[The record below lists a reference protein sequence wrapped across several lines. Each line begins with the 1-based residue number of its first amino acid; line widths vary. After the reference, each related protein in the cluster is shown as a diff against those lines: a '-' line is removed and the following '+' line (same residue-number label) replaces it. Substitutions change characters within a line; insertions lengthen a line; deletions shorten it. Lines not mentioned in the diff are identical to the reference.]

1 MDSLRD
7 LHDFVKQAR
16 RISRNCGRSGQ
27 ADEKGRIS
35 LPYSMG
41 RYAAQT
47 RILTKGSSNAA
58 KTRIGK
64 KVKQF
69 LLEWNNQKIRVLPQ
83 KTESFW
89 HVMEV
94 RAISSRDKSSRAW
107 NTGIGVIS
115 CGCPRESV
123 MAESEFQ
130 ALQMG
135 YPVVDTDSRQIS
147 CKYFADLLQHREIK
161 NYALVGDN
169 FYFYVWR
176 WCIGDHGVPYLL

>member
-1 MDSLRD
+1 MPVVPKEYSTKCSLGAPMDSLRD

-69 LLEWNNQKIRVLPQ
+69 LLELSLI
-83 KTESFW
+83 
-89 HVMEV
+89 H
-94 RAISSRDKSSRAW
+94 I
-107 NTGIGVIS
+107 
-115 CGCPRESV
+115 
-123 MAESEFQ
+123 
-130 ALQMG
+130 
-135 YPVVDTDSRQIS
+135 
-147 CKYFADLLQHREIK
+147 
-161 NYALVGDN
+161 
-169 FYFYVWR
+169 
-176 WCIGDHGVPYLL
+176 